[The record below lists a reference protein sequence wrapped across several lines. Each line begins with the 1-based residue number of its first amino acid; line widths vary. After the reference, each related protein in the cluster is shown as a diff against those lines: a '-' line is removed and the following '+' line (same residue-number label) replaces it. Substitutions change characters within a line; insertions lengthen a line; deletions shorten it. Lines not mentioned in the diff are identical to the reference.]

1 MRARGFSSWVISS
14 ESRSAFL
21 VAWWTSSS
29 PSAPAL
35 VTSRWLG
42 PSWVLLRRRA
52 VFLAVSF
59 SKITSADLVSPSWVT
74 LRSAIL
80 PLEDVS
86 CEARKVKA
94 RSAYQKLKKSLIS
107 LSLVDEA
114 MFLTLIVELAD
125 MMNAWLCLWFGVVN
139 EGYQACCVEV

>member
-1 MRARGFSSWVISS
+1 M
-14 ESRSAFL
+14 
-21 VAWWTSSS
+21 
-29 PSAPAL
+29 
-35 VTSRWLG
+35 
-42 PSWVLLRRRA
+42 
-52 VFLAVSF
+52 
-59 SKITSADLVSPSWVT
+59 T

-94 RSAYQKLKKSLIS
+94 RRAYQKLKKSLIS

-125 MMNAWLCLWFGVVN
+125 MMNVWLCLWFSVVN